1 LQRHHLTK
9 WKKSGLSDRLSGEN
23 GVIVALTPTPAGICP
38 AQLPTQIAQIT
49 QQPRFDRARWG
60 ILIQTLTQSNSRT
73 PKTLYAQEAN
83 RFFLAASTVK
93 LFTTAAAL
101 EKLGSRHRIRTA
113 IVGTEV
119 SPGLWD
125 LRLIGKGDPSFGDAQ
140 VTNLVQQLQ
149 RRGVKGIRQLVFD
162 DRAFP
167 GEVIN
172 PTWEWG
178 DLQESYA
185 PIVNSLIINQNTIK
199 FSLAPTTL
207 GQPLRLQWQHPQEIA
222 GWTVEN
228 LTKTVSPKEPE
239 FTQITRDG
247 RQPLL
252 RIYGQL
258 QAGSTAAD
266 GEIAAPDPLLIWRD
280 RFQTALTQAKIP
292 LQQAS
297 LLPPWSKI
305 LPNAKE
311 TEIAFVESPPM
322 ADLIREINQESNN
335 LYAEALL
342 KQLATIVQPG
352 ESTTDSGLQT
362 LQTTLTRLQVNSQS
376 YQLVDG
382 SGLSRQNLVSP
393 ESLVQVLQGM
403 ATAGRS
409 GDFRRSLPVAG
420 RSGSLS
426 NRLRHPPVQDI
437 VQAKTGTLTNVVA
450 LAGYV
455 SPPQY
460 PPLAF
465 SILLNQATAKNSEQR
480 QAIDQIVTLLAQ
492 LRECPSP

>member
-1 LQRHHLTK
+1 LIIA
-9 WKKSGLSDRLSGEN
+9 S
-23 GVIVALTPTPAGICP
+23 TPGICP
-38 AQLPTQIAQIT
+38 AQLPAQITQIT
-49 QQPRFDRARWG
+49 QQPQFDRARWG
-60 ILIQTLTQSNSRT
+60 ILVQTVDRA
-73 PKTLYAQEAN
+73 PKTLYSQEAN
-83 RFFLAASTVK
+83 RFFLAASAVK

-101 EKLGSRHRIRTA
+101 ERLGSRHRIRTA

-162 DRAFP
+162 DRAFA

-207 GQPLRLQWQHPQEIA
+207 SQPLRIQWQNPQEIT

-228 LTKTVSPKEPE
+228 LTKTVRPKEPE

-266 GEIAAPDPLLIWRD
+266 GEIAAPDPLLIWHD
-280 RFQTALTQAKIP
+280 RFQTAFTQTKIP
-292 LQQAS
+292 LQQTS
-297 LLPPWSKI
+297 LLPPWSQI
-305 LPNAKE
+305 PTNPKE
-311 TEIAFVESPPM
+311 IEVAFVESLPL
-322 ADLIREINQESNN
+322 ADLIREVNQESNN

-342 KQLATIVQPG
+342 KQLATIAKPG

-362 LQTTLTRLQVNSQS
+362 VQTTLTRLQVNSQS
-376 YQLVDG
+376 YRLADG

-403 ATAGRS
+403 AASERS

-420 RSGSLS
+420 RSGSLT
-426 NRLRHPPVQDI
+426 NRFRNTPAQDI

-455 SPPQY
+455 SPSQH

-480 QAIDQIVTLLAQ
+480 QAIDQIVGLLAQ
-492 LRECPSP
+492 LRDCAAP